1 MSKIA
6 IVRGSNNIWRDF
18 DYADADV
25 RKAKTVLAA
34 KIITELKRRD
44 LSDRAAAKHING
56 IDHSDISRIRN
67 AELKRYTV
75 DRLIRVLSVL
85 TRSRCRAPLNSNSRL
100 VVMLSIRGVFALE
113 FISALKLSTIV

>member
-6 IVRGSNNIWRDF
+6 IVRGSKNIWRDF

-34 KIITELKRRD
+34 KIITELKRRN
-44 LSDRAAAKHING
+44 LSDRAAARHIEG

-75 DRLIRVLSVL
+75 DRLIRILSQMNCRVDVSVK
-85 TRSRCRAPLNSNSRL
+85 TIRKSQIAKSRT
-100 VVMLSIRGVFALE
+100 AL
-113 FISALKLSTIV
+113 A

>member
-18 DYADADV
+18 GYADADV
-25 RKAKTVLAA
+25 RRAKTVLAA
-34 KIITELKRRD
+34 KIITELQRRC
-44 LSDRAAAKHING
+44 LSDRAAARHIKG

-75 DRLIRVLSVL
+75 DRLIRILSQMNCRVDVSVKA
-85 TRSRCRAPLNSNSRL
+85 TRKRSIAKSRT
-100 VVMLSIRGVFALE
+100 AL
-113 FISALKLSTIV
+113 A

>member
-6 IVRGSNNIWRDF
+6 IVRGSKNIWRDF

-34 KIITELKRRD
+34 KIITELKRRN
-44 LSDRAAAKHING
+44 LSNRAAARHIEG

-75 DRLIRVLSVL
+75 DRLIRILSQMNCRVDVSVK
-85 TRSRCRAPLNSNSRL
+85 TIRKSQIAKSRT
-100 VVMLSIRGVFALE
+100 AL
-113 FISALKLSTIV
+113 A

>member
-34 KIITELKRRD
+34 KIITELKRRG
-44 LSDRAAAKHING
+44 LSDRAAAKHIEG

-75 DRLIRVLSVL
+75 DRLIRVLNQMNCRVDVSVKAI
-85 TRSRCRAPLNSNSRL
+85 RKSQIAKSRT
-100 VVMLSIRGVFALE
+100 AL
-113 FISALKLSTIV
+113 A

>member
-6 IVRGSNNIWRDF
+6 IVRGSKNIWRDF

-44 LSDRAAAKHING
+44 LSDRAAAKHIEG

-75 DRLIRVLSVL
+75 DRLIRTLSQMNCRVDVSVK
-85 TRSRCRAPLNSNSRL
+85 TIRKSQIAKSRT
-100 VVMLSIRGVFALE
+100 AL
-113 FISALKLSTIV
+113 A

>member
-75 DRLIRVLSVL
+75 DRLIRILSQMNCRVDVSVK
-85 TRSRCRAPLNSNSRL
+85 TIRKSQIAKSRT
-100 VVMLSIRGVFALE
+100 AL
-113 FISALKLSTIV
+113 A